1 MKFKTVSEYD
11 DEIRMYDT
19 MLDIFKKCVEEY
31 SEEIGGELD
40 YEFLAYI
47 HGELKKERKELKIK
61 ELRKKYKVV
70 ILTSRPK
77 EQVIDWLNNNGF
89 PSMKVTNR
97 KVPAV
102 AYIDDRAIQ
111 FKGNYKKVISRL
123 KNFKPYWAKEYYR
136 VYNIV
141 TDETIALFNDIYDA
155 TKVCDSYQSQD
166 VRIQRIPGELE

>member
-1 MKFKTVSEYD
+1 MTKKTICVDFDGVLNEYGYEKGD
-11 DEIRMYDT
+11 
-19 MLDIFKKCVEEY
+19 L
-31 SEEIGGELD
+31 GEPLTGSK
-40 YEFLAYI
+40 EF
-47 HGELKKERKELKIK
+47 IK

-70 ILTSRPK
+70 ILTSRQK
-77 EQVIDWLNNNGF
+77 EQVIGWLTNNGF
-89 PSMKVTNR
+89 PSMKITNR
-97 KVPAV
+97 KIPAV

-155 TKVCDSYQSQD
+155 TRVCNSYQSQD

>member
-1 MKFKTVSEYD
+1 MTKKTICVGFDGVLNEYG
-11 DEIRMYDT
+11 Y
-19 MLDIFKKCVEEY
+19 EERDL
-31 SEEIGGELD
+31 GEPLTGSK
-40 YEFLAYI
+40 EF
-47 HGELKKERKELKIK
+47 IK

-77 EQVIDWLNNNGF
+77 EQVIHWLNNNGF

-111 FKGNYKKVISRL
+111 FNGNYKKVISQL

-155 TKVCDSYQSQD
+155 TKVCDSYQSQE
-166 VRIQRIPGELE
+166 VRIQRIPGKLE

>member
-61 ELRKKYKVV
+61 ELRKRYK
-70 ILTSRPK
+70 
-77 EQVIDWLNNNGF
+77 
-89 PSMKVTNR
+89 
-97 KVPAV
+97 
-102 AYIDDRAIQ
+102 
-111 FKGNYKKVISRL
+111 
-123 KNFKPYWAKEYYR
+123 
-136 VYNIV
+136 
-141 TDETIALFNDIYDA
+141 
-155 TKVCDSYQSQD
+155 
-166 VRIQRIPGELE
+166 LEGVLE

>member
-1 MKFKTVSEYD
+1 MIKKTICVGFDGVLNEYG
-11 DEIRMYDT
+11 Y
-19 MLDIFKKCVEEY
+19 EE
-31 SEEIGGELD
+31 GDLGEPLTGSK
-40 YEFLAYI
+40 EF
-47 HGELKKERKELKIK
+47 IK

-70 ILTSRPK
+70 ILTSRQK
-77 EQVIDWLNNNGF
+77 EQVIGWLTNNGF
-89 PSMKVTNR
+89 PSMKITNR
-97 KVPAV
+97 KIPAV

-155 TKVCDSYQSQD
+155 TRVCNSYQSQD

>member
-1 MKFKTVSEYD
+1 MTKKTICVGFDGVLNEYG
-11 DEIRMYDT
+11 Y
-19 MLDIFKKCVEEY
+19 EERDL
-31 SEEIGGELD
+31 GEPLTGSK
-40 YEFLAYI
+40 EF
-47 HGELKKERKELKIK
+47 IK

-70 ILTSRPK
+70 ILTIRPK

-97 KVPAV
+97 KIPAV
-102 AYIDDRAIQ
+102 VYIDDRAIQ
-111 FKGNYKKVISRL
+111 FNGNYKKVISRL
-123 KNFKPYWAKEYYR
+123 KNFKPYWGKEYYR

-155 TKVCDSYQSQD
+155 TRVCNSYQSQD

>member
-1 MKFKTVSEYD
+1 MTKKTICVGFDGVLNEYNSYEEGNLGEPLSGSQD
-11 DEIRMYDT
+11 FI
-19 MLDIFKKCVEEY
+19 KK
-31 SEEIGGELD
+31 
-40 YEFLAYI
+40 
-47 HGELKKERKELKIK
+47 
-61 ELRKKYKVV
+61 LRRKYKVV

-77 EQVIDWLNNNGF
+77 EQVNRWLRRNGF
-89 PSMKVTNR
+89 PSIKVTAH
-97 KVPAV
+97 KVSAV

-111 FKGNYKKVISRL
+111 FHGSYKKVISQL

-166 VRIQRIPGELE
+166 VRIQRIPGKLE